1 MNGHD
6 DNPWAVGKIEDF
18 LYFCCPECDLSRET
32 IYQSRELFL
41 QHALN
46 QHPKAKECLPQI
58 EIKLEPKEENFANE
72 YLLEEEFELKEDL
85 IDIKPL
91 KENYN

>member
-1 MNGHD
+1 MVD
-6 DNPWAVGKIEDF
+6 MNPWAVENINEF
-18 LYFCCPECDLSRET
+18 LYFCCPECDERN
-32 IYQSRELFL
+32 QSKEYFI
-41 QHALN
+41 QHALEK
-46 QHPKAKECLPQI
+46 HPKAKECLPQI